1 MQYNKVFDMEEYYHR
16 LQIFIENKRIDHH
29 NEGNHKFTMGLNQF
43 SDMTLLWVSVTT
55 GKPISLFLLQWQT
68 INIIYPGIILKE
80 GTCKFKTD
88 LAAAFV
94 KDVVNITR
102 YEEMGMLDA
111 VARHNPVSL
120 AYEVTSDFMH
130 YHSGV
135 YRSMECHNTTDT
147 VNHAV
152 LAVGYDEKGTPYFTN
167 PRWIVKNSW
176 GMKGYFLIER
186 GKNICGL
193 AACSSY
199 PRPMP

>member
-1 MQYNKVFDMEEYYHR
+1 IKTIYIHIYTVYTYTCLTWRSTTTD
-16 LQIFIENKRIDHH
+16 FIENKRRIDNH

-43 SDMTLLWVSVTT
+43 SDTTLQCSGLQQPWLQEFECIKVSKFTLLWYDE
-55 GKPISLFLLQWQT
+55 L
-68 INIIYPGIILKE
+68 
-80 GTCKFKTD
+80 
-88 LAAAFV
+88 
-94 KDVVNITR
+94 
-102 YEEMGMLDA
+102 GMLNA

-135 YRSMECHNTTDT
+135 HSSKHSQKRT
-147 VNHAV
+147 VNHAL
-152 LAVGYDEKGTPYFTN
+152 LAVGYDEEKGTPYC
-167 PRWIVKNSW
+167 RS
-176 GMKGYFLIER
+176 GYFLIES

>member
-1 MQYNKVFDMEEYYHR
+1 MLLCHPCSTTRCLTWRSTTTD
-16 LQIFIENKRIDHH
+16 FIENKRRIDNH
-29 NEGNHKFTMGLNQF
+29 NEGNHKFTSMNNCIIVVFLQ
-43 SDMTLLWVSVTT
+43 LLEVS
-55 GKPISLFLLQWQT
+55 ISFEYV
-68 INIIYPGIILKE
+68 NILIILTPE

-102 YEEMGMLDA
+102 YDELGMLNA

-135 YRSMECHNTTDT
+135 HSSATTPQT
-147 VNHAV
+147 VNHAL
-152 LAVGYDEKGTPYFTN
+152 LAVGYDEEKGTPYCRSGQFQ
-167 PRWIVKNSW
+167 
-176 GMKGYFLIER
+176 YFLIES